1 MKIPP
6 DKYMHYAWCVTIAL
20 GAGFIT
26 WWLGLAAAMI
36 IGFSK
41 EIIDSQEK
49 GNHFCWWDLL
59 ADAIGAVVGILPHL

>member
-1 MKIPP
+1 MKIAP

-20 GAGFIT
+20 FAGCIA
-26 WWLGLAAAMI
+26 WWLGLATAMA
-36 IGFSK
+36 IGFWK
-41 EIIDSQEK
+41 ESRDSRQE

>member
-20 GAGFIT
+20 FAGFIT
-26 WWLGLAAAMI
+26 WWLGFAAAMI

-41 EIIDSQEK
+41 EIITSK
-49 GNHFCWWDLL
+49 RRGTIFAGGICW
-59 ADAIGAVVGILPHL
+59 PTP